1 LSSFALEKV
10 NPHSY
15 TGLVDDESDTDLTT
29 AITKLDGSH
38 DLQTQ
43 RLAVLLVMT
52 GPSTGQ
58 TIHLETK
65 DHWVIGRGTGCDIVL
80 QENSVSRQ
88 HCDVVFDPKGH
99 WIVKDLNS
107 SNGTWVNGQKVSR
120 HALESGDKIQLGSSI
135 IVKFVL
141 QDELEAAFQKELYES
156 ATRDSLTGLCS
167 KRFLIEQLDVEFNF
181 HRRTKKPLSV
191 IMCDI
196 DFFKKINDTYGHLG
210 GDQVLKEL
218 GQQISQILRKGDLA
232 GRYGGEEIIFLL
244 RETPLT
250 GALVFA
256 ERVRKL
262 VESHSVFYEG
272 QKISVT
278 VSMGLATALQDN
290 YPSADLLIKAAD
302 ELLYKAKQA
311 GRNRVV
317 CPTSEG

>member
-1 LSSFALEKV
+1 
-10 NPHSY
+10 
-15 TGLVDDESDTDLTT
+15 VDDESDSDLTT

-38 DLQTQ
+38 ELQTQ

-58 TIHLETK
+58 TIYLETK
-65 DHWVIGRGTGCDIVL
+65 DHWTIGRGTDCDIVL

-88 HCDVVFDPKGH
+88 HCDVVFDPKGY
-99 WIVKDLNS
+99 WLVKDLNS
-107 SNGTWVNGQKVSR
+107 SNGTWVNGQKISK
-120 HALESGDKIQLGSSI
+120 HALESGDKIKLGSSI

-167 KRFLIEQLDVEFNF
+167 KRFLMEQLDVEFNF

-196 DFFKKINDTYGHLG
+196 DFFKKINDTFGHLG
-210 GDQVLKEL
+210 GDHVLKEL
-218 GQQISQILRKGDLA
+218 GQQILQILRKGDLA

-244 RETPLT
+244 RETPMS

-262 VESHSVFYEG
+262 VESHPFVFDG
-272 QKISVT
+272 KRISVT
-278 VSMGLATALQDN
+278 VSMGMATVLQDN
-290 YPSADLLIKAAD
+290 YPSPDLLIKAAD
-302 ELLYKAKQA
+302 DFLYKAKQA

-317 CPTSEG
+317 CPISQG

>member
-1 LSSFALEKV
+1 M
-10 NPHSY
+10 
-15 TGLVDDESDTDLTT
+15 DDESDSDLTT

-38 DLQTQ
+38 ELQTQ

-58 TIHLETK
+58 TIYLETK

-88 HCDVVFDPKGH
+88 HCDVIFDPKGH
-99 WIVKDLNS
+99 WLVKDLKS
-107 SNGTWVNGQKVSR
+107 SNGTRVNGQKISKHV
-120 HALESGDKIQLGSSI
+120 LESGDKIQLGSSI

-167 KRFLIEQLDVEFNF
+167 KRFLMEQLDVEFNF

-196 DFFKKINDTYGHLG
+196 DFFKKINDTHGHPG

-218 GQQISQILRKGDLA
+218 GQLILQILRKGDLA

-244 RETPLT
+244 RETPLS

-262 VESHSVFYEG
+262 VESHPFVYEG
-272 QKISVT
+272 KKISVT
-278 VSMGLATALQDN
+278 VSMGMATVLQDN
-290 YPSADLLIKAAD
+290 YSSPDLLIKAAD
-302 ELLYKAKQA
+302 DFLYKAKQA

-317 CPTSEG
+317 CPISQG

>member
-1 LSSFALEKV
+1 M
-10 NPHSY
+10 
-15 TGLVDDESDTDLTT
+15 DDESDSDLTT

-38 DLQTQ
+38 ELQTQ

-58 TIHLETK
+58 TIYLETK

-88 HCDVVFDPKGH
+88 HCDVIFDPKGH
-99 WIVKDLNS
+99 WLVKDLKS
-107 SNGTWVNGQKVSR
+107 SNGTWVNGQKISKHV
-120 HALESGDKIQLGSSI
+120 LESGDKIQLGSSI

-167 KRFLIEQLDVEFNF
+167 KRFLMEQLDVEFNF

-196 DFFKKINDTYGHLG
+196 DFFKKINDTHGHPG

-218 GQQISQILRKGDLA
+218 GQLILQILRKGDLA

-244 RETPLT
+244 RETPLS

-262 VESHSVFYEG
+262 VESHPFVYEG
-272 QKISVT
+272 KKISVT
-278 VSMGLATALQDN
+278 VSMGMATVLQDN
-290 YPSADLLIKAAD
+290 YSSPDLLIKAAD
-302 ELLYKAKQA
+302 DFLYKAKQA

-317 CPTSEG
+317 CPISQG

>member
-1 LSSFALEKV
+1 
-10 NPHSY
+10 
-15 TGLVDDESDTDLTT
+15 VDDESDSDLTT

-38 DLQTQ
+38 ELQTQ

-58 TIHLETK
+58 TIYLETK

-88 HCDVVFDPKGH
+88 HCDVIFDPKGH
-99 WIVKDLNS
+99 WLVKDLKS
-107 SNGTWVNGQKVSR
+107 SNGTWVNGQKISKHV
-120 HALESGDKIQLGSSI
+120 LESGDKIQLGSSI

-167 KRFLIEQLDVEFNF
+167 KRFLMEQLDVEFNF

-196 DFFKKINDTYGHLG
+196 DFFKKINDTHGHLG

-218 GQQISQILRKGDLA
+218 GQLILQILRKGDLA

-244 RETPLT
+244 RETPLS

-262 VESHSVFYEG
+262 VESHPFVYEG
-272 QKISVT
+272 KKISVT
-278 VSMGLATALQDN
+278 VSMGMATVLQDN
-290 YPSADLLIKAAD
+290 YSSPDLLIKAAD
-302 ELLYKAKQA
+302 DFLYKAKQA

-317 CPTSEG
+317 CPISQG